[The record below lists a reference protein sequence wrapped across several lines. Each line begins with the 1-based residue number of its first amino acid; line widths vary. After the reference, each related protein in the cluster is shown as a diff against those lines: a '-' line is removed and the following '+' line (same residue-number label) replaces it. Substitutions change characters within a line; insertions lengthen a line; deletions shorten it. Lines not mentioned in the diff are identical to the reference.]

1 MPPDP
6 RRVEIADRVR
16 IQHML
21 DAARQGV
28 TFCVGRGRSDLE
40 ADQMFRRAPLHAIQE
55 IGEAAS
61 RVSEGSR
68 ERVPGLP
75 WTKIVGMRH
84 LMVHTYWSVNLDLV
98 WEVGLRDL
106 PELIE
111 RLEAATAGWP
121 MPTGE

>member
-28 TFCVGRGRSDLE
+28 NFCVGRGRSDLE
-40 ADQMFRRAPLHAIQE
+40 ADQMFRRALLHAIQE

-68 ERVPGLP
+68 DRVPGLP
-75 WTKIVGMRH
+75 WTEIVGMCH